1 MLPDWIT
8 SHARVSLLK
17 WKVIELFHQVAS
29 SYAKFIGTNEWFY
42 TGNRFNSYKI
52 GLGHQHGCRFTV
64 LGQMPS
70 TWRKWRH
77 VKKALFTNF
86 AETTMHLN
94 SPLPPFP
101 PPPKKK
107 IHNHCFHFLL
117 GITVV
122 PRQIEGNVHAKFWG
136 GKQGAVWSQWKWSI
150 ASRLFLVQM
159 LLNWYFNHTVKVLN
173 TKHFVFSLCAGVS
186 ITCPWARWWFS
197 VDLMLSN
204 RPIRV
209 IIFRRGVG
217 CRY

>member
-8 SHARVSLLK
+8 SHARVLLLK

-29 SYAKFIGTNEWFY
+29 SYAKFIGTNECFY
-42 TGNRFNSYKI
+42 TGNRFNSYRI
-52 GLGHQHGCRFTV
+52 VLGHQHGCRFTV

-77 VKKALFTNF
+77 VKKA
-86 AETTMHLN
+86 A
-94 SPLPPFP
+94 PP

-107 IHNHCFHFLL
+107 QIHNHCFHFLL

-122 PRQIEGNVHAKFWG
+122 TRQIEGMFMQNFGGYTRCIMVSMKMVNSITLISCSNV
-136 GKQGAVWSQWKWSI
+136 
-150 ASRLFLVQM
+150 

-173 TKHFVFSLCAGVS
+173 TKHFVFSLCAGVP
-186 ITCPWARWWFS
+186 ITCPLARWWFS

-209 IIFRRGVG
+209 IILRRGVS

>member
-8 SHARVSLLK
+8 SHARVLLLK

-70 TWRKWRH
+70 KWRKWRH
-77 VKKALFTNF
+77 AKKALFTIF
-86 AETTMHLN
+86 AETTMHLVC
-94 SPLPPFP
+94 PLPPSP
-101 PPPKKK
+101 PPPFPKYIPFFPFSPGYYSRPKT
-107 IHNHCFHFLL
+107 N
-117 GITVV
+117 
-122 PRQIEGNVHAKFWG
+122 RRRVHAKFCSMVSM
-136 GKQGAVWSQWKWSI
+136 KMVNSI
-150 ASRLFLVQM
+150 TLISFSNVS
-159 LLNWYFNHTVKVLN
+159 LNWYFNHTVKVLN
-173 TKHFVFSLCAGVS
+173 TKHFVFSLCAGVP
-186 ITCPWARWWFS
+186 ITCPLARWWFS

-209 IIFRRGVG
+209 IIFRRGVS